1 MHSHQ
6 RSEKNLFLSIVLN
19 VGITLA
25 QIIGGI
31 LSGSLALLS
40 DALHN
45 FTDVVSLVISYTAS
59 KYARKSATYNKTFGY
74 KRAEIIAAFI
84 NSSSLIII
92 AVILMIEALER
103 FMDPQSINST
113 LVIWLSALAIVF
125 NGLSVLLLLKDRK
138 TNLNLASAYFH
149 LLTDMLASVA
159 VLVGGILMKL
169 YSIFWLDSVLTFSIA
184 LYLIYVGVSLF
195 RDSFKILMQFTPS
208 HIKIDEIVLRVNQ
221 IEPVKNIHHIHVWQL
236 NEHELHLEAEIDFK
250 EDLTLSTFEDILE
263 EIEDL
268 LHKEFGIN
276 HITIQPEFKKSDNKN
291 IIVQD

>member
-92 AVILMIEALER
+92 AVILMIEAVER
-103 FMDPQSINST
+103 FLDPQSINST

-169 YSIFWLDSVLTFSIA
+169 YGIFWLDSVLTFAIA

>member
-6 RSEKNLFLSIVLN
+6 RSEKNLFLSIILN

-25 QIIGGI
+25 QIIGGF

-84 NSSSLIII
+84 NSASLIII
-92 AVILMIEALER
+92 AVILMIEAVER
-103 FMDPQSINST
+103 FLDPQSINST
-113 LVIWLSALAIVF
+113 LVIWLSALAIIF

-138 TNLNLASAYFH
+138 SNLNIASAYFH

-159 VLVGGILMKL
+159 VLIGGILMK
-169 YSIFWLDSVLTFSIA
+169 YYAIYWLDSVLTFAIA
-184 LYLIYVGVSLF
+184 LYLIFVGISLF
-195 RDSFKILMQFTPS
+195 KSSFKILMQFTPS
-208 HIKIDEIVLRVNQ
+208 HIKIDEIVTRVNQ
-221 IEPVKNIHHIHVWQL
+221 IELVKNIHHIHVWQL
-236 NEHELHLEAEIDFK
+236 NEQELHLEAEIDFK
-250 EDLTLSTFEDILE
+250 KDLSLSTFEDILE
-263 EIEDL
+263 QIEEVL
-268 LHKEFGIN
+268 LKEFGIN

>member
-84 NSSSLIII
+84 NSASLIII
-92 AVILMIEALER
+92 AVILMIEAVER
-103 FMDPQSINST
+103 FLDPQSINST